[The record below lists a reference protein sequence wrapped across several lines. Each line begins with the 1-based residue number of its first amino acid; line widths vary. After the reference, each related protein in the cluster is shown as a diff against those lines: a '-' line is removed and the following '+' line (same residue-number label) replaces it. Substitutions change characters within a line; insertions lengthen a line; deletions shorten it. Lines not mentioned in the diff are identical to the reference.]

1 MKSNKEQQRAKRKM
15 HIRKQLSGTAT
26 KPRIFVFKSNK
37 YFYGGAADDDSSKV
51 LMSKMCDRKREDIV
65 KMAKTFATDMK
76 KKKIEVAVF
85 DRSGYKYHGLI
96 AAFVDE
102 LRKNGINI

>member
-1 MKSNKEQQRAKRKM
+1 M

-51 LMSKMCDRKREDIV
+51 LMSKMCDRKRRI
-65 KMAKTFATDMK
+65 
-76 KKKIEVAVF
+76 
-85 DRSGYKYHGLI
+85 L
-96 AAFVDE
+96 
-102 LRKNGINI
+102 